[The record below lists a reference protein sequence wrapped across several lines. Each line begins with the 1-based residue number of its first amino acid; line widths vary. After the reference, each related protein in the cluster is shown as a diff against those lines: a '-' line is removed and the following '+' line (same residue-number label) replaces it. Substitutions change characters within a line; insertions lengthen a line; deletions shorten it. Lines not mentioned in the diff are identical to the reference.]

1 MRSNGVILRIRIT
14 VQRLPAPF
22 GESAD
27 FQVAEA
33 AQ

>member
-1 MRSNGVILRIRIT
+1 MRSHGVILRIRIT
-14 VQRLPAPF
+14 VQRLLAAF
-22 GESAD
+22 GESAE